1 MTRCPPGQTSAM
13 SQDKPG
19 TSLSLSP
26 AGGQVWSRCKSTT
39 QTWSRTSARRKGTRW
54 CPGCRRQ
61 WGGWEGPRPS
71 GLTSP
76 TPGGPSARWT
86 AAAALGCCTAPR
98 RGSRRPGGT
107 VGCRPPQHRQLL
119 HWQGLSVIGYL
130 MRPDSTS
137 AYFFLSCQL
146 SSWSVHSATHKITRE
161 SLGLSVFISTVIKPE
176 YSRCRLLMYV
186 DVNQLLDGQ
195 THSYIYSVGNL

>member
-1 MTRCPPGQTSAM
+1 
-13 SQDKPG
+13 
-19 TSLSLSP
+19 
-26 AGGQVWSRCKSTT
+26 
-39 QTWSRTSARRKGTRW
+39 
-54 CPGCRRQ
+54 
-61 WGGWEGPRPS
+61 
-71 GLTSP
+71 
-76 TPGGPSARWT
+76 
-86 AAAALGCCTAPR
+86 
-98 RGSRRPGGT
+98 
-107 VGCRPPQHRQLL
+107 
-119 HWQGLSVIGYL
+119 

-176 YSRCRLLMYV
+176 NSRCRLLLYV